1 MHRGEAPFDE
11 GVPSE
16 GRLRPLDVDG
26 QMGDIAVVAVAALE
40 IVFAAAFVAG
50 VVLNTLLL
58 VVYCRRRGFRSQIS
72 NRFVRTHFRVEWE
85 CFGDQQQP
93 TETNNV
99 SGNSVSQLKSP
110 LCRLQAISLNL
121 CTNLGFT

>member
-72 NRFVRTHFRVEWE
+72 NR
-85 CFGDQQQP
+85 
-93 TETNNV
+93 
-99 SGNSVSQLKSP
+99 
-110 LCRLQAISLNL
+110 
-121 CTNLGFT
+121 